1 MRRIALLLRVDA
13 YSLYVWLMR
22 YRSLHGTDLQL
33 SELGFGTWTLTTG
46 WWGTYT
52 DAEGQQLIRT
62 ALDLGINYIDTADA
76 YGNGR
81 GETILAPILAERP
94 GTIVGTKFGY
104 DFYNNPERPRG
115 QRELPQ
121 DMSPQFI
128 RFALEKSLE
137 RLGVDHVAIYQPHN
151 PRVVTLLEDEHWET
165 LERLRDEGKIL
176 SYGPSLG
183 PAIGWRDEGI
193 YSNAVRKAPV
203 TQMIYNV
210 LEQDPGREFILAAE
224 MGQRG
229 DRYAAIDEAM
239 AGQTHKKLC
248 TPTAAFDADFRAW
261 KTPALTDAG
270 PQFLIRVTHSSG
282 MLEGKYTVDTKFEES
297 DHRSHRPKSWLMEGL
312 QKVEKLEAI
321 RAERGVT
328 IGQLALLW
336 LYAHPSVLSALPNL
350 YDEEQLRE
358 FVAASEHAPLHEQE
372 MEAIHAMYVKDFDI
386 TPYVEE
392 PVSA

>member
-1 MRRIALLLRVDA
+1 
-13 YSLYVWLMR
+13 MR
-22 YRSLHGTDLQL
+22 YRNLHNTDVQV

-52 DAEGQQLIRT
+52 DDEARRLISV
-62 ALDLGINYIDTADA
+62 ALDAGVNYIDTADA

-81 GETILAPILAERP
+81 GETMLAPLLKERRDLH
-94 GTIVGTKFGY
+94 VGTKFGY

-121 DMSPQFI
+121 DMSPSFI
-128 RFALEKSLE
+128 RFAIEQSLT

-151 PRVVTLLEDEHWET
+151 PRVVTLMQDEHWET
-165 LERLRDEGKIL
+165 LERLREEGKIL

-193 YSNAVRKAPV
+193 YGAAVRKAPV

-210 LEQDPGREFILAAE
+210 LEQDPGREFILAAVKGE
-224 MGQRG
+224 SYGG
-229 DRYAAIDEAM
+229 VAEAM
-239 AGQTHKKLC
+239 RGETNKKMC
-248 TPTAAFDADFRAW
+248 APTGAFDHSFRAW
-261 KTPALTDAG
+261 KVDPG

-282 MLEGKYTVDTKFEES
+282 MLEGKYTIDTKFDEN
-297 DHRSHRPKSWLMEGL
+297 DHRSHRPRAWLVEGL
-312 QKVEKLEAI
+312 QKVERLESLC
-321 RAERGVT
+321 RERGVT

-336 LYAHPSVLSALPNL
+336 LYAHPTVISALPNI
-350 YDEEQLRE
+350 YDEAQIHE
-358 FVAASEHAPLHEQE
+358 FVAASEHPPLNDEE
-372 MEAIHAMYVKDFDI
+372 MEQIHAMYVRNFDI

-392 PVSA
+392 AVSA

>member
-1 MRRIALLLRVDA
+1 
-13 YSLYVWLMR
+13 MR
-22 YRSLHGTDLQL
+22 YRNLHGTNLQL
-33 SELGFGTWTLTTG
+33 SELGLGTWTLTTG

-52 DAEGQQLIRT
+52 DDEART
-62 ALDLGINYIDTADA
+62 IVRAAIDRGINYIDTADA

-81 GETILAPILAERP
+81 GESFLAPVLKEHP
-94 GTIVGTKFGY
+94 ELIVGTKFGY

-121 DMSPQFI
+121 NMTPEFI
-128 RFALEKSLE
+128 RFACEQSMQ
-137 RLGVDHVAIYQPHN
+137 RLGVDHIAIYQPHN

-165 LERLRDEGKIL
+165 LERLREEGKIS

-193 YSNAVRKAPV
+193 YGAAVRQAPV

-224 MGQRG
+224 RG
-229 DRYAAIDEAM
+229 PSYGGVAEAM
-239 AGQTHKKLC
+239 RGESSKRLC
-248 TPTAAFDADFRAW
+248 ETSSAFDPEFRAW
-261 KTPALTDAG
+261 KADPG

-282 MLEGKYTVDTKFEES
+282 MLEGKYTIDTKFDES
-297 DHRSHRPKSWLMEGL
+297 DHRSHRPRAWLVEGL
-312 QKVEKLEAI
+312 QKVDRLLPLC
-321 RAERGVT
+321 RERGVS

-336 LYAHPSVLSALPNL
+336 LYAHPSIVSALPNI
-350 YDEEQLRE
+350 YDIEQLDE
-358 FVAASEHAPLHEQE
+358 FAEASKHAPLTDEE
-372 MEAIHAMYVKDFDI
+372 MERIHAMYVRSFDI

-392 PVSA
+392 PAAV

>member
-1 MRRIALLLRVDA
+1 
-13 YSLYVWLMR
+13 MR
-22 YRSLHGTDLQL
+22 YRNLHGTNLQL

-46 WWGTYT
+46 WWGNYS
-52 DAEGQQLIRT
+52 DDEGRRLIGI
-62 ALDLGINYIDTADA
+62 ALDAGINYIDTADA

-81 GETILAPILAERP
+81 GETMLKPLLAEHP
-94 GTIVGTKFGY
+94 DVIVGTKFGY

-121 DMSPQFI
+121 DMSPKFI
-128 RFALEKSLE
+128 RFAIEQSLQ

-151 PRVVTLLEDEHWET
+151 PRVVTLMEDEHWET
-165 LERLRDEGKIL
+165 LESLKREGKIL

-193 YSNAVRKAPV
+193 YANAVRHAPV

-224 MGQRG
+224 KGPSYG
-229 DRYAAIDEAM
+229 GVGEAM
-239 AGQTHKKLC
+239 IGETGKKVC
-248 TPTAAFDADFRAW
+248 SPSSSFDSSFRAW
-261 KTPALTDAG
+261 KANPE

-282 MLEGKYTVDTKFEES
+282 MLEGKYTIDTKFDES
-297 DHRSHRPKSWLMEGL
+297 DHRSHRPRSWLVEGL
-312 QKVEKLEAI
+312 QKVDRFDSLLEK
-321 RAERGVT
+321 RGVT

-336 LYAHPSVLSALPNL
+336 LYAHQSVLSALPNI
-350 YDEEQLRE
+350 YDEEQIRE
-358 FVAASEHAPLHEQE
+358 FVEASEHPPLTGVE
-372 MEAIHAMYVKDFDI
+372 MEQIHEMYVRDFDI

-392 PVSA
+392 AVTV